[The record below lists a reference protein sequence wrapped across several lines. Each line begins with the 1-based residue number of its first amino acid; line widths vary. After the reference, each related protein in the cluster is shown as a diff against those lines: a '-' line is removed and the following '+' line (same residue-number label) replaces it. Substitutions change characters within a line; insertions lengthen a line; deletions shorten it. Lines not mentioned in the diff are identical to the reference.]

1 MLNKSMIT
9 RETMKLHKLEGRQA
23 SLESNNDCA
32 PRKVAKQR
40 LQSKHIFRVYS
51 NLGLLGYQAGLA
63 IAVNST
69 QYWVAFR
76 LLTCHAHYHT
86 RNHCYLQVLWQ

>member
-40 LQSKHIFRVYS
+40 LQSKQKKAQKV
-51 NLGLLGYQAGLA
+51 
-63 IAVNST
+63 T
-69 QYWVAFR
+69 
-76 LLTCHAHYHT
+76 
-86 RNHCYLQVLWQ
+86 